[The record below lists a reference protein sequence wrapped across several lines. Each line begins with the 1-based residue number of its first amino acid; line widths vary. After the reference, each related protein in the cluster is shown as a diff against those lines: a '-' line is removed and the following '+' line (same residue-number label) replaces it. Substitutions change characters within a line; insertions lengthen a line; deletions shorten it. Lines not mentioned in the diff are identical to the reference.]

1 LTWYTISTVYIII
14 INISNDNNSDLGL
27 LKKKKG
33 FGFIEKA
40 QKSAPKVRFFEC
52 ASLLRRKVQDHWGFK
67 LRA

>member
-1 LTWYTISTVYIII
+1 MTTIQTWGFYKKKNKKKI
-14 INISNDNNSDLGL
+14 
-27 LKKKKG
+27 KKKKKKTC